1 MATRPNLVTL
11 TNTSVDVLNAIRND
25 ASQDYKD
32 YVPFAT
38 EDAEVIRTI
47 GATLMDY
54 PALQNEFLQA
64 LINRI
69 ARVLI
74 TSKMYTNPWEMFKQ
88 GRMDMGETIEEV
100 FVDLCKV
107 HQFDPETAENKV
119 FAREIPNVRSAFHVL
134 NYQKFY
140 KNTVSPDMMKRAF
153 LSIDGVTDLIGK
165 IVTGMT
171 TAAAYDEFTVMK
183 FMLQYRMAIGALYP
197 VNLTAEGNGVT
208 HADAVKGDAE
218 MFKAMSNKLTFLSPN
233 YNVAGVYNFT
243 DKTDQYLI
251 IDTDFDAAM
260 DVQVLA
266 TAFNMDK
273 AEFMGHRV
281 LIDSFSKVDIA
292 RLDEIFN
299 NDDDSAPQLDP
310 NYVRMKTAMGIDES
324 GNISALSGVK
334 AVLVD
339 GEFWK
344 VFDNLDTTETLR
356 NPEGLYTN
364 YWYHV
369 AKTFSVSPF
378 ANAIAF
384 SETALA
390 VTGVTVSPSTATVL
404 PTEGLQI
411 PFSATVVAT
420 GITPKT
426 VTWSLSEGA
435 KATIDQR
442 GMVTLTAG
450 VADGQTITVTAK
462 STYDGTVTGTAT
474 ITVDDGVTE
483 GTGD

>member
-25 ASQDYKD
+25 ASQDYRD
-32 YVPFAT
+32 YIPVAT
-38 EDAEVIRTI
+38 EDGEVIRTI

-88 GRMDMGETIEEV
+88 GRMDLGETIEEV

-107 HQFDPETAENKV
+107 HQFDPATAENKV

-140 KNTVSPDMMKRAF
+140 KQTVTPEMMKRAF
-153 LSIDGVTDLIGK
+153 MSLDGVTDLIGK
-165 IVTGMT
+165 IVAAMATS
-171 TAAAYDEFTVMK
+171 AAYDEFTVMK

-197 VNLTAEGNGVT
+197 VNLTAEGNDVS
-208 HADAVKGDAE
+208 HADAVKADAE
-218 MFKAMSNKLTFLSPN
+218 AFKAMSNRLTFLSPN
-233 YNVAGVYNFT
+233 YNVAGVYNAT
-243 DKTDQYLI
+243 EKSNQYLI

-281 LIDSFSKVDIA
+281 LIDSFSKVDID
-292 RLDEIFN
+292 RLDDIFN
-299 NDDDSAPQLDP
+299 NDDETEPTLDP

-324 GNISALSGVK
+324 GNIPALSGVK

-356 NPEGLYTN
+356 NPEGLYMN

-384 SETALA
+384 SETAVA
-390 VTGVTVSPSTATVL
+390 VQSVAVSPATASISRTAG
-404 PTEGLQI
+404 TQI
-411 PFSATVVAT
+411 QLSATVTAS
-420 GITPKT
+420 GITPKG
-426 VTWSLSEGA
+426 VVWSIPANA

-442 GMVTLTAG
+442 GLLTVGAG
-450 VADGQTITVTAK
+450 NSANTTITVTATSIYD
-462 STYDGTVTGTAT
+462 STKKGTAT
-474 ITVDDGVTE
+474 ITLA
-483 GTGD
+483 

>member
-1 MATRPNLVTL
+1 MPTRPNLVTF

-25 ASQDYKD
+25 ASQDYKN
-32 YVPFAT
+32 YIPFAT
-38 EDAEVIRTI
+38 ADGEVIRTI

-54 PALQNEFLQA
+54 PELQNEFLQA
-64 LINRI
+64 LVNRI
-69 ARVLI
+69 ARVI
-74 TSKMYTNPWEMFKQ
+74 VTSKMYRNPWEMFKQ
-88 GRMDMGETIEEV
+88 GRMDYGETIEEV
-100 FVDLCKV
+100 YVDLCKV
-107 HQFDPETAENKV
+107 HQFDPATAENKV

-140 KNTVSPDMMKRAF
+140 KQTVTPEQLKRAF
-153 LSIDGVTDLIGK
+153 LSIDGVNDLISK
-165 IVTGMT
+165 IVEAMV

-183 FMLQYRMAIGALYP
+183 FMLQYRMAIGAMYP
-197 VNLTAEGNGVT
+197 VYLTPEGNGVS

-218 MFKAMSNKLTFLSPN
+218 VFKAMSNKLTFLSPN
-233 YNVAGVYNFT
+233 YNLAGVYNAT
-243 DKTDQYLI
+243 EKSNQYLI

-266 TAFNMDK
+266 TAFNMEK
-273 AEFMGHRV
+273 AEFMGHRI

-299 NDDDSAPQLDP
+299 NDDPASPGLDP
-310 NYVRMKTAMGIDES
+310 NYSRMKTAMGIQSD
-324 GNISALSGVK
+324 GTISALSGVK

-339 GEFWK
+339 EEFWK
-344 VFDNLDTTETLR
+344 VFDNLDTTETMR
-356 NPEGLYTN
+356 NPEGLYMN

-384 SETALA
+384 SETALT
-390 VTGVTVSPSTATVL
+390 VTSVTVSPSTATML
-404 PTEGLQI
+404 PTAGLQI
-411 PFSATVVAT
+411 PFSATVVST

-426 VTWSLSEGA
+426 VTWSLSNGA

-442 GMVTLTAG
+442 GVVTLTTG

-462 STYDGTVTGTAT
+462 STYDNTVYGTAT
-474 ITVDDGVTE
+474 ITIDDGN
-483 GTGD
+483 

>member
-1 MATRPNLVTL
+1 MATRPNLVTF

-25 ASQDYKD
+25 ASQDYKN
-32 YVPFAT
+32 YIPFAT
-38 EDAEVIRTI
+38 PDGDVLRSI
-47 GATLMDY
+47 GATIMDY

-69 ARVLI
+69 ARVI
-74 TSKMYTNPWEMFKQ
+74 VTSKMYRNPWAMFKQ
-88 GRMDMGETIEEV
+88 GRMDLGETIEEV
-100 FVDLCKV
+100 YVDLCKV
-107 HQFDPETAENKV
+107 HQFDPATAENKV

-140 KNTVSPDMMKRAF
+140 KQSVTPEQLKRAF
-153 LSIDGVTDLIGK
+153 LSMEGVNDLISK
-165 IVTGMT
+165 IVEAMV

-183 FMLQYRMAIGALYP
+183 FMLQYRMAIGAMYP
-197 VNLTAEGNGVT
+197 VNLTAEGNGVS

-218 MFKAMSNKLTFLSPN
+218 VFKAMSNKLTFLSPN
-233 YNVAGVYNFT
+233 YNLAGVYNAT
-243 DKTDQYLI
+243 EKSNQYLI

-266 TAFNMDK
+266 TAFNMEK

-281 LIDSFSKVDIA
+281 LIDSFSKCDEA

-299 NDDDSAPQLDP
+299 NDDATAPALDP
-310 NYVRMKTAMGIDES
+310 TYQAMKTAMGVNN
-324 GNISALSGVK
+324 GTISALSGVK

-339 GEFWK
+339 EEFWK

-356 NPEGLYTN
+356 NPEGLYMN

-384 SETALA
+384 SETALT
-390 VTGVTVSPSTATVL
+390 VTSVTVSPSTATVDK
-404 PTEGLQI
+404 TAGTKVQ
-411 PFSATVVAT
+411 FSATVVAT
-420 GITPKT
+420 GITPKG
-426 VTWSLSEGA
+426 VVWSLPAGA

-442 GMVTLTAG
+442 GLLTVGSGNSANDTL
-450 VADGQTITVTAK
+450 VVTAT
-462 STYDGTVTGTAT
+462 SVYDGTVKGTAT
-474 ITVDDGVTE
+474 ITFA
-483 GTGD
+483 

>member
-1 MATRPNLVTL
+1 MATRPNLVTF

-25 ASQDYKD
+25 ASQDYKN
-32 YVPFAT
+32 YIPFAT
-38 EDAEVIRTI
+38 PDGDVIRSI

-69 ARVLI
+69 ARVI
-74 TSKMYTNPWEMFKQ
+74 VTSKMYRNPWAMFKQ
-88 GRMDMGETIEEV
+88 GRMDLGETIEEV
-100 FVDLCKV
+100 YVDLCKV
-107 HQFDPETAENKV
+107 HQFDPATAENKV

-140 KNTVSPDMMKRAF
+140 KQTIGEQELKRAF
-153 LSIDGVTDLIGK
+153 LSIEGVNDLISK
-165 IVTGMT
+165 IVEAMV

-183 FMLQYRMAIGALYP
+183 FMLQYRMAIGAMYP
-197 VNLTAEGNGVT
+197 VNLTPEGNGVS
-208 HADAVKGDAE
+208 HVDAVKGDAE
-218 MFKAMSNKLTFLSPN
+218 VFKAMSNKLTFLSPN
-233 YNVAGVYNFT
+233 YNLAGVYNAT
-243 DKTDQYLI
+243 EKSNQYLI

-266 TAFNMDK
+266 TAFNMEK

-281 LIDSFSKVDIA
+281 LIDSFSKCDEA

-299 NDDDSAPQLDP
+299 NDDATAPALDP
-310 NYVRMKTAMGIDES
+310 TYSAMKTAMGIS
-324 GNISALSGVK
+324 NGTISALSGVK

-339 GEFWK
+339 EEFWK
-344 VFDNLDTTETLR
+344 VFDNLDTTETMR
-356 NPEGLYTN
+356 NPEGLYMN

-384 SETALA
+384 SETALT
-390 VTGVTVSPSTATVL
+390 VTSVTVSPATATVDK
-404 PTEGLQI
+404 TAGTQVQ
-411 PFSATVVAT
+411 FSATVVTT
-420 GITPKT
+420 GITPKG
-426 VTWSLSEGA
+426 VVWSIPAGS

-442 GMVTLTAG
+442 GLLTVGSGNSANDTL
-450 VADGQTITVTAK
+450 VVTAT
-462 STYDGTVTGTAT
+462 SVYDGTVKGTAT
-474 ITVDDGVTE
+474 ITFA
-483 GTGD
+483 